1 MIEYRDILPDK
12 HQYARLFATTG
23 WNDEY
28 ALDAEQLRAAIGG
41 SWYAVSAYDGGE
53 LVGFGRLI
61 SDGVLHALVVDLI
74 VLPERQGQ
82 GIGRAILGRLIER
95 CEARGVRDV
104 QLFCARGKRGFYE
117 KMGFEARSTDAPG
130 MQLVRLDR

>member
-1 MIEYRDILPDK
+1 MIEYRDTLPDK
-12 HQYARLFATTG
+12 LQHARLFATTG
-23 WNDEY
+23 WNDDY
-28 ALDAEQLRAAIGG
+28 RLDADQLLEAIGG

-82 GIGRAILGRLIER
+82 GIGSAILRRLVER
-95 CEARGVRDV
+95 CVARGVRDV

-117 KMGFEARSTDAPG
+117 KMGFEARPADAPG
-130 MQLVRLDR
+130 MQLVTSDR